1 MKRTISIISILSIIA
16 IVVCSFCLCLAG
28 CESTK
33 QMNASVVAGDMLS
46 IKQVTALEAITLEVS
61 APLYLAGGDSG
72 SAYTSQTV
80 TAVITPDSVQDKYVT
95 WSVAWAEGASLAS
108 KSVTDYIVLEQ
119 DGTTTCRLKCYKSF
133 RGSNIILTCRTRQDN
148 KTCTATITFNGI
160 PSSMSLGNSQGQG
173 SYNLGSMT
181 VPLLKTNSSYTVPIS
196 LDNIFHDVGTN
207 YNNYTVTVSGVGT
220 VTLGDYVITQRGQ
233 GWNSHDSTVE
243 LSSIANQLVTCSIVD
258 GNKLKIVVNKS
269 IYGYYERVTE
279 GTSEGNGN
287 TTHYYNK
294 VYEVHTDSD
303 GNEPYVVIT
312 VRHNTYGFTATYKCF
327 IQETVESVSISGSTT
342 ITF

>member
-1 MKRTISIISILSIIA
+1 MKKTFSIISILAVVA
-16 IVVCSFCLCLAG
+16 IVACSVCLCFVG
-28 CESTK
+28 CTATVE
-33 QMNASVVAGDMLS
+33 QAQPIDAIDML
-46 IKQVTALEAITLEVS
+46 TLEQTTETVS
-61 APLYLAGGDSG
+61 VSLVMTAPVYFAGGSG
-72 SAYTSQTV
+72 DAYTSQTV
-80 TAVITPDSVQDKYVT
+80 IAVITPDSVQDKYVT
-95 WSVAWAEGASLAS
+95 WSIAWADGAALSS
-108 KSVTDYIVLEQ
+108 KNVSDYIVLEQ
-119 DGTTTCRLKCYKSF
+119 DGTTTCTLKCYKAF

-181 VPLLKTNSSYTVPIS
+181 VPLLKTNSSYTVPIN
-196 LDNIFHDVGTN
+196 LDNIFHDVGS
-207 YNNYTVTVSGVGT
+207 YNNFSVTVSGVGT

-233 GWNSHDSTVE
+233 GWNSHDNTVA
-243 LSSIANQLVTCSIVD
+243 LSDIADQLVTCSIVD

-279 GTSEGNGN
+279 GSSEGNGN

-294 VYEVHTDSD
+294 VYEVHKDSS

-312 VRHNTYGFTATYKCF
+312 VKHNTYGFTATYKCF
-327 IQETVESVSISGSTT
+327 IQETVESVAISGSTT
-342 ITF
+342 IVF